1 MKVDRLRIRVF
12 GVLRNFS
19 DEDGFLHVD
28 LKAPVELQ
36 TSDDL
41 KQVLIRHF
49 ETTHS
54 ALDPEV
60 LHECAIA
67 DEDSV
72 LAPGSPLNSVQG
84 LALLPPV
91 CGG

>member
-12 GVLRNFS
+12 GMLRNFS
-19 DEDGFLHVD
+19 DEDGFLNVE
-28 LKAPVELQ
+28 LKNPVELE
-36 TSDDL
+36 TSNDL
-41 KQVLIRHF
+41 KKLLIRHF
-49 ETTHS
+49 ETTQS
-54 ALDPEV
+54 TLDPEV
-60 LHECAIA
+60 LQECAIA

-72 LAPGSPLNSVQG
+72 LSPASPLRSVQG

>member
-19 DEDGFLHVD
+19 DEDGFLNVE
-28 LKAPVELQ
+28 LKNPVELE
-36 TSDDL
+36 TSNDL
-41 KQVLIRHF
+41 KRVLIRHF
-49 ETTHS
+49 EASHS
-54 ALDPEV
+54 TLDPGILE
-60 LHECAIA
+60 ECAIA

-72 LAPGSPLNSVQG
+72 LAPASPLRSVQG

>member
-19 DEDGFLHVD
+19 DEDGFLNVELKSPVD
-28 LKAPVELQ
+28 LE

-49 ETTHS
+49 ESSHS
-54 ALDPEV
+54 TLDPEV
-60 LHECAIA
+60 LQGCAIA